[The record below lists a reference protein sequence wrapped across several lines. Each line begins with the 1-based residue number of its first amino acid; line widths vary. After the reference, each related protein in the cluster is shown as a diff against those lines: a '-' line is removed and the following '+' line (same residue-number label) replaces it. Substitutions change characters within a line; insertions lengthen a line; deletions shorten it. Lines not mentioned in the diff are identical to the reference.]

1 MTFRYLSDQD
11 LSVLSEI
18 DDMGPLAKPVDLFP
32 LLKQL
37 RHLYGVNIYVTE
49 LFDIN
54 LGYKQEW
61 STQLQTKS
69 LM

>member
-18 DDMGPLAKPVDLFP
+18 DDMGPLAKPVDLVP

-37 RHLYGVNIYVTE
+37 RHLYG
-49 LFDIN
+49 IN
-54 LGYKQEW
+54 LTVTQLLDNNLGSKQELNA
-61 STQLQTKS
+61 QLQ
-69 LM
+69 LIV